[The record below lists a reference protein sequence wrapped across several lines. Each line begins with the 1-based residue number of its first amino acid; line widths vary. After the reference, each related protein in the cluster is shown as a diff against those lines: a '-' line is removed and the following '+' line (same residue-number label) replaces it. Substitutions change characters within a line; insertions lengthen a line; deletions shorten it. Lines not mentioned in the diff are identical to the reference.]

1 MQTGV
6 RAQAQSSSS
15 ISNKM
20 CIAMKA
26 LCKHCWVQYV
36 KWKPLIWY
44 ASSVHWVHS
53 DTVTCYKA
61 DPVRYTLSES
71 GLCWADLQRDSMGWV
86 KDEHS
91 CLNVSAFFGGGTDR
105 LVFGTAAAE
114 RREAGGGQIKIAP
127 PRLLSTSSH
136 SHREVLN
143 EALQLNRSCS
153 GRNSLI
159 FFFFHHPWELMS
171 IPTVF
176 SPKWGVPLQ
185 SESSVSFAAN
195 DCQSASSC

>member
-53 DTVTCYKA
+53 DTVACYKA

-91 CLNVSAFFGGGTDR
+91 CLNVSAFFGGGTVASSLARQQQSDGKLEEVR
-105 LVFGTAAAE
+105 SKLHLLGCCLLHLTATEKFSMRRCSSTEAAQGE
-114 RREAGGGQIKIAP
+114 IP
-127 PRLLSTSSH
+127 W
-136 SHREVLN
+136 
-143 EALQLNRSCS
+143 
-153 GRNSLI
+153 
-159 FFFFHHPWELMS
+159 FFF
-171 IPTVF
+171 
-176 SPKWGVPLQ
+176 
-185 SESSVSFAAN
+185 SSTTLGS
-195 DCQSASSC
+195 

>member
-15 ISNKM
+15 ISSKM

-36 KWKPLIWY
+36 KWKPLIWH
-44 ASSVHWVHS
+44 ASSVHRVQS
-53 DTVTCYKA
+53 DTVACYKA

-71 GLCWADLQRDSMGWV
+71 GLCWADLQRDRMGWV

-143 EALQLNRSCS
+143 EALQLNWSCS

-159 FFFFHHPWELMS
+159 FYF
-171 IPTVF
+171 PTTLG
-176 SPKWGVPLQ
+176 S
-185 SESSVSFAAN
+185 
-195 DCQSASSC
+195 